1 MNTRVF
7 AEKGRVKLVGD
18 ERDVGVAAWWR
29 DAVWQWCED
38 NKINLEYQGT
48 LYQGTLAGIDL
59 WRIKDEE
66 QRAWFILRWA

>member
-18 ERDVGVAAWWR
+18 ERDIGIVSNYRKDVWAWC
-29 DAVWQWCED
+29 DAI
-38 NKINLEYQGT
+38 KIDLEYQGT
-48 LYQGTLAGIDL
+48 LANIDV

>member
-48 LYQGTLAGIDL
+48 LAGTDL

>member
-18 ERDVGVAAWWR
+18 ERDIGIVSNYRQDVWAWC
-29 DAVWQWCED
+29 DA
-38 NKINLEYQGT
+38 NKIDLEYQGT
-48 LYQGTLAGIDL
+48 LANIDL

-66 QRAWFILRWA
+66 QRAWFMLRWA

>member
-18 ERDVGVAAWWR
+18 ERDIGIVSNYRKDVWAWC
-29 DAVWQWCED
+29 DA
-38 NKINLEYQGT
+38 NKIDLEYQGT
-48 LYQGTLAGIDL
+48 LANIDV

-66 QRAWFILRWA
+66 QRAWFMLRWA